1 LRALV
6 RACRTQRRE
15 SSSEKKKLSSPAPH
29 WRKIPLRQTSNGGQL
44 EGTDMVYDHLDSPVG
59 KLLLAAEDGGLRY
72 IGFELGRH
80 PVWIGDDW
88 RRDAA
93 AFSAARE
100 QLTAYFAGELTE
112 FDLPLAPHGT
122 PFQLGVWSQLRNI
135 PYGATISY
143 GELAER
149 VGDRSA
155 SRAVGA
161 ANGRNPLPIVV
172 PCHRVIGADGSLT
185 GFGGGIATKKFL
197 LEHEQKYAAFTL
209 T

>member
-1 LRALV
+1 
-6 RACRTQRRE
+6 
-15 SSSEKKKLSSPAPH
+15 
-29 WRKIPLRQTSNGGQL
+29 
-44 EGTDMVYDHLDSPVG
+44 MVYDYFDSPVG
-59 KLLLAAEDGGLRY
+59 RLLLAAEDGGLRY

-80 PVWIGDDW
+80 PVWVAEDW
-88 RRDAA
+88 RHEAA
-93 AFSAARE
+93 AFASARE
-100 QLTAYFAGELTE
+100 QLSAYFAGELTQ
-112 FDLPLAPHGT
+112 FDLPLAPQGSE
-122 PFQLGVWSQLRNI
+122 FQLGVWEQLRRI

-143 GELAER
+143 GELAQR
-149 VGDRSA
+149 IGDPSA

-197 LEHEQKYAAFTL
+197 LEHEQKYAPFAL